1 MPQYRYRAVDH
12 DGKAV
17 EGTMEEESARRVTST
32 LKERGLQVSSVEE
45 LGKRP
50 GFLRVKSRL
59 AWHDLDLFN
68 QQLLAIVKSGLP
80 LAQSLR
86 AVAAEIKNRR
96 LRRIFDDV
104 RSQIEAGSSLEDAIA
119 NHPESFSPVYSTMI
133 RAGERT
139 GNLSGVL
146 SHLCAYSGRMVEIKN
161 GIQEAIAYPILVL
174 VACAAVL
181 GFLLV
186 RVVPVFAGIY
196 KDFGGNL
203 PGPTQLCVAISDF
216 LVTNWPALGIWA
228 AVVLLLARLIPRVL
242 SRSEPGTHGLDWLK
256 LHVPIFGVLYFRVS
270 VARFCRSLGLLLSS
284 KVPVLEA
291 LDLAS
296 AAAGNAVL
304 RRAVN
309 DAARLVEGGERVS
322 DALASTGY
330 FGHSLCWM
338 LSTAEDRGDVHEALL
353 ELADMYERGAMRID
367 KLILTLAG
375 PAIVVLVGLMIGY
388 LVISLYLPIFML
400 GDAISG
406 L

>member
-17 EGTMEEESARRVTST
+17 EGRMEEESARRVTST

-59 AWHDLDLFN
+59 AWQDLDLFN
-68 QQLLAIVKSGLP
+68 QQLLAIVKSGMP

-96 LRRIFDDV
+96 LKRIFDDV

-119 NHPESFSPVYSTMI
+119 NHPESFSPVYITMI

-146 SHLCAYSGRMVEIKN
+146 SHLSAYSGRMVEIKN

-174 VACAAVL
+174 VACAAVMS
-181 GFLLV
+181 FLLLK
-186 RVVPVFAGIY
+186 VVPVFAGIY
-196 KDFGGNL
+196 KDFGGDL
-203 PGPTQLCVAISDF
+203 PGPTKFWVGISDSLVTSWPVLCVLA
-216 LVTNWPALGIWA
+216 GIL
-228 AVVLLLARLIPRVL
+228 LLLARLKSVVL
-242 SRSEPGTHGLDWLK
+242 SRTESGTHALHWFN
-256 LHVPIFGVLYFRVS
+256 LHVPVFGIVYFRVS
-270 VARFCRSLGLLLSS
+270 VARFCRSLGLLLAS

-296 AAAGNAVL
+296 AAAGNQVL

-309 DAARLVEGGERVS
+309 AAATLVEGGQRLS
-322 DALASTGY
+322 DALAGTGY

-338 LSTAEDRGDVHEALL
+338 LSTAEDRGHVHETLL
-353 ELADMYERGAMRID
+353 ELADMYERGAMRVD
-367 KLILTLAG
+367 KLIVTFVG
-375 PAIVVLVGLMIGY
+375 PAIVILVGLIIGC

-406 L
+406 I

>member
-1 MPQYRYRAVDH
+1 
-12 DGKAV
+12 
-17 EGTMEEESARRVTST
+17 
-32 LKERGLQVSSVEE
+32 
-45 LGKRP
+45 
-50 GFLRVKSRL
+50 
-59 AWHDLDLFN
+59 
-68 QQLLAIVKSGLP
+68 
-80 LAQSLR
+80 
-86 AVAAEIKNRR
+86 
-96 LRRIFDDV
+96 
-104 RSQIEAGSSLEDAIA
+104 
-119 NHPESFSPVYSTMI
+119 
-133 RAGERT
+133 
-139 GNLSGVL
+139 
-146 SHLCAYSGRMVEIKN
+146 MVEIKN

-181 GFLLV
+181 GFLLI

-196 KDFGGNL
+196 KDFGGDL

-216 LVTNWPALGIWA
+216 FVTNWPALGIWA

-242 SRSEPGTHGLDWLK
+242 SHSEPGAHGLDWLK

-296 AAAGNAVL
+296 AGAGNAVL

>member
-1 MPQYRYRAVDH
+1 MPQYKYRAVDH

-17 EGTMEEESARRVTST
+17 EGTMEEESARRVAST
-32 LKERGLQVSSVEE
+32 LKERGLQVSSIDE

-86 AVAAEIKNRR
+86 AVAAEIKHRR
-96 LRRIFDDV
+96 LRRIFEDV
-104 RSQIEAGSSLEDAIA
+104 RSQMEAGGSLEDAIA

-174 VACAAVL
+174 VACGAVL

-196 KDFGGNL
+196 KDFGGDL
-203 PGPTQLCVAISDF
+203 PGPTRLCVGMSDF
-216 LVTNWPALGIWA
+216 LVTNWPVLCICA
-228 AVVLLLARLIPRVL
+228 AVVLVSIRLVLRASSRTQRGAYAR
-242 SRSEPGTHGLDWLK
+242 DWLK
-256 LHVPIFGVLYFRVS
+256 LHVPIFGLLYFRVS
-270 VARFCRSLGLLLSS
+270 LARFCRSLGLLLAS
-284 KVPVLEA
+284 KIPVLEA

-338 LSTAEDRGDVHEALL
+338 LSTAEDRGDVDETLL

-375 PAIVVLVGLMIGY
+375 PAVVVLLGLIIGY
-388 LVISLYLPIFML
+388 LVIALYLPIFML

>member
-1 MPQYRYRAVDH
+1 
-12 DGKAV
+12 
-17 EGTMEEESARRVTST
+17 
-32 LKERGLQVSSVEE
+32 LQVSSVEE

-104 RSQIEAGSSLEDAIA
+104 RSQIEAGGSLEDAIA

-181 GFLLV
+181 GFLLI

-196 KDFGGNL
+196 KDFGGDL

-216 LVTNWPALGIWA
+216 FVTNWPALGIWA

-242 SRSEPGTHGLDWLK
+242 SHSEPGAHGLDWLK

-296 AAAGNAVL
+296 AGAGNAVL

>member
-1 MPQYRYRAVDH
+1 MPQYRYRAVDN
-12 DGKAV
+12 DGRVV

-45 LGKRP
+45 VGKRP
-50 GFLRVKSRL
+50 GFLRLKSRL
-59 AWHDLDLFN
+59 AWHDLDIFN

-80 LAQSLR
+80 IAPSLR
-86 AVAAEIKNRR
+86 TVAAEIKNRR
-96 LRRIFDDV
+96 LRRVLEDV
-104 RSQIEAGSSLEDAIA
+104 RSQIEGGSSLEEAITS
-119 NHPESFSPVYSTMI
+119 HPESFSPVYSTMI

-161 GIQEAIAYPILVL
+161 GIQIAIAYPILVL
-174 VACAAVL
+174 VACSAVL

-196 KDFGGNL
+196 KDFGGSL
-203 PGPTQLCVAISDF
+203 PGPTQFWVAVSDF
-216 LVTNWPALGIWA
+216 FVTNWPVLGIWA

-242 SRSEPGTHGLDWLK
+242 SRSEPGTHALHWLK
-256 LHVPIFGVLYFRVS
+256 LHLPVLGVLYFRVS
-270 VARFCRSLGLLLSS
+270 LARFCRSLGLLLSS

-309 DAARLVEGGERVS
+309 EAASLVEGGERVS

-338 LSTAEDRGDVHEALL
+338 LSTAEDRGDVDSALL
-353 ELADMYERGAMRID
+353 ELADMYERGVMRID
-367 KLILTLAG
+367 KLIVTFAG
-375 PAIVVLVGLMIGY
+375 PAIVILLGLIVGY